1 MPAPAGK
8 DADPKES
15 LWDFEG
21 RGRRLAVIGARDFAC
36 NVAARPTRVAA
47 LLDLLP
53 LALGSAIYPTL
64 MAMVV
69 LILSRPNPR
78 RLLAAYLAGALLISL
93 TVGFLV
99 VGVLNAGNVV
109 GGSDRTVSPAV
120 DIVVGLLA
128 LLLFWVMLTDR
139 DRRLRERRRLKREER
154 VDDGRDPWS
163 RRILAR
169 DSRGLTFV
177 VGVVLNLPGALY
189 LVALKDI
196 AASDLSTATDVVLIV
211 LYNLIMFTWAEIPLI
226 GYSTSPD
233 RTREL
238 VAKTNEWLGGHSRR
252 IAMALCGAAAAYL
265 IARGAIAAIG

>member
-21 RGRRLAVIGARDFAC
+21 RGGRLAVIGARDFAC
-36 NVAARPTRVAA
+36 NVTARPTRVAA

-99 VGVLNAGNVV
+99 VGVLNAGSVAGSSARSGWTTV
-109 GGSDRTVSPAV
+109 ATHGRGGSSPA
-120 DIVVGLLA
+120 IPG
-128 LLLFWVMLTDR
+128 
-139 DRRLRERRRLKREER
+139 
-154 VDDGRDPWS
+154 GS
-163 RRILAR
+163 R
-169 DSRGLTFV
+169 SSWG
-177 VGVVLNLPGALY
+177 
-189 LVALKDI
+189 
-196 AASDLSTATDVVLIV
+196 S
-211 LYNLIMFTWAEIPLI
+211 
-226 GYSTSPD
+226 
-233 RTREL
+233 
-238 VAKTNEWLGGHSRR
+238 
-252 IAMALCGAAAAYL
+252 C
-265 IARGAIAAIG
+265 